1 MIQRFQT
8 VLLFGVAV
16 CMATILAFY
25 IWGEATPDQSKVATM
40 TAFKMQVVDT
50 AGTLADQSDDIVLRT
65 DSTWYIAAL
74 AIAASIVAMVSVF
87 QYKNRLNQ
95 MKLGA
100 LNALLMAATL
110 GVSYYKIYQYENLV
124 NPEGQGSIQMGFF
137 LPAVAMILN
146 IISNRFIRKDEKLV
160 KSVDRIR

>member
-1 MIQRFQT
+1 MIQRIQT
-8 VLLFGVAV
+8 ILLFGVAV
-16 CMATILAFY
+16 CMGTILAYY
-25 IWGEATPDQSKVATM
+25 IWGEVSADESKVATL
-40 TAFKMQVVDT
+40 TAFKMEVIDT
-50 AGTLADQSDDIVLRT
+50 AGTVQDQSDDTVIRS

-74 AIAASIVAMVSVF
+74 AIAAAIVALVSVF
-87 QYKNRLNQ
+87 QFKNRLNQ

-146 IISNRFIRKDEKLV
+146 ILSNRFIRKDEKLV

>member
-1 MIQRFQT
+1 MIQRIQT
-8 VLLFGVAV
+8 LFLLGVSI
-16 CMATILAFY
+16 CMGLMLAYY
-25 IWGEATPDQSKVATM
+25 IWGERNDDQNKVALL
-40 TAFKMQVVDT
+40 TAFKMEVIDT
-50 AGTLADQSDDIVLRT
+50 AGTLQDKSDDTIVRT

-74 AIAASIVAMVSVF
+74 AISASLVALASIF
-87 QYKNRLNQ
+87 QYNNRLNQ

-110 GVSYYKIYQYENLV
+110 GISYYKIYQYETLV
-124 NPEGQGSIQMGFF
+124 NPTGQGAIQMGFF

-146 IISNRFIRKDEKLV
+146 ILSNRFIRRDEKLV